1 MNLSHLVQSIP
12 PSPTLEI
19 TAKVNAKKEAGENVI
34 SFGAGQPDFDTPDN
48 IKEAAH
54 KAMLDGFTKYTAAT
68 GITPL
73 KQAAAN
79 QIENSLGLKY
89 ETSQLIIGNGA
100 KQVLA
105 TAIMACCNPGD
116 EVIIP
121 SPYWVSYPEMA
132 KMAGAKPVFV
142 SLEAPT
148 FDLDINALE
157 KAINPR
163 TRAII
168 INSPSNPTGRVFSE
182 ESLAELAELVI
193 KHQIWAIT
201 DEVYDFLVYG
211 ENRHHSIATVNP
223 EIKKQTLV
231 VNAVSKKYSMTGW
244 RIGYGAGPKDLIGA
258 MGRIQGHYTSNPNSI
273 AQKGA
278 LEALNGDQSSV
289 EIMVKAFTERRN
301 YIVKRLGKMPG
312 IKLEEPQGAFYVFP
326 YIGDI
331 ESDDFGFCNDLL
343 EEQGVAL
350 VPGSAFGA
358 PGYVRISFAT
368 SLEEIAEGMDR
379 MEEFLKDR
387 EG

>member
-1 MNLSHLVQSIP
+1 MKLSHLVENIP

-19 TAKVNAKKEAGENVI
+19 TAKVNEKKEAGENVI

-54 KAMLDGFTKYTAAT
+54 RAMLDGFTKYTAAT

-73 KQAAAN
+73 KEAAAA
-79 QIENSLGLKY
+79 QIKSSLGLDY
-89 ETSQLIIGNGA
+89 NPGQIIVGNGA

-121 SPYWVSYPEMA
+121 APYWVSYPEMA
-132 KMAGAKPVFV
+132 KMAGAKPVFIP
-142 SLEAPT
+142 LEAPT
-148 FDLDINALE
+148 FDLDLTAVE
-157 KAINPR
+157 KAITPR

-168 INSPSNPTGRVFSE
+168 VNSPSNPTGRVYSE
-182 ESLAELAELVI
+182 NALAGLARLAK
-193 KHQIWAIT
+193 KHQIWIIT

-211 ENRHHSIATVNP
+211 DNQHISIATIDP
-223 EIKKQTLV
+223 EIQKQTLV

-244 RIGYGAGPKDLIGA
+244 RIGWGAGPKELIGA

-273 AQKGA
+273 AQKAA
-278 LEALNGDQSSV
+278 LEALSGDQSSV
-289 EIMVKAFTERRN
+289 EIMVRAFAERCKF
-301 YIVKRLGKMPG
+301 IVKRLEKMPG
-312 IKLEEPQGAFYVFP
+312 LQLQKPQGAFYVFP

-331 ESDDFGFCNDLL
+331 EQDDFSFCRDLL

-379 MEEFLKDR
+379 MEQFLKSR

>member
-1 MNLSHLVQSIP
+1 MKLSHLVESIP

-19 TAKVNAKKEAGENVI
+19 TAKVNEKKEAGENVI

-54 KAMLDGFTKYTAAT
+54 RAMLDGFTKYTAAT

-73 KQAAAN
+73 KEAAAK
-79 QIENSLGLKY
+79 QIEKSLGLKY
-89 ETSQLIIGNGA
+89 KAGQVIIGNGA

-105 TAIMACCNPGD
+105 TAIIACCNPGD

-142 SLEAPT
+142 PLEAPT
-148 FDLDINALE
+148 FDLDVNAIE
-157 KAINPR
+157 KAITPR

-168 INSPSNPTGRVFSE
+168 INSPSNPTGRVFSQE
-182 ESLAELAELVI
+182 GLTSLAEVAI
-193 KHQIWAIT
+193 KNKLWVIT

-211 ENRHHSIATVNP
+211 ENKHTSIATINS
-223 EIKKQTLV
+223 EIRKQTIV

-244 RIGYGAGPKDLIGA
+244 RIGYGAGPEELIGA

-273 AQKGA
+273 AQKAA
-278 LEALNGDQSSV
+278 LEAITGDQSSV
-289 EIMVKAFTERRN
+289 EIMVKAFTERCN
-301 YIVKRLGKMPG
+301 YIVQRMKKMPG
-312 IKLEEPQGAFYVFP
+312 IKLEEPQGAFYLFP
-326 YIGDI
+326 YIGEI
-331 ESDDFGFCNDLL
+331 QKDDFGFCNDLL
-343 EEQGVAL
+343 EKQQVAL

-368 SLEEIAEGMDR
+368 SLEDIEEGMDR
-379 MEEFLKDR
+379 IEQFLKDR